1 MTTRGLIE
9 VFNSKNELLTRIYVA
24 SDMYPENGLMCEVA
38 RFLSK
43 RYLVNG
49 IPPDGYFDV
58 VNGMDNLAALI
69 TAHLIHW
76 HTKII
81 RRYAK
86 HWQPE
91 VKVGRDALAAGEV
104 YLYPFNADIMD
115 SDIEYLYQL
124 YPMVDEEKLPSLGG
138 ARKAVDVIKV
148 IAKEFRRSDFDMQ
161 KGDWNKKELIDLFN
175 GPLRDFAKQYCKF

>member
-124 YPMVDEEKLPSLGG
+124 YPMVDEENLPLAELGRPWTSLRLSLRNIGDQILTCRRG
-138 ARKAVDVIKV
+138 TGI
-148 IAKEFRRSDFDMQ
+148 RRSS
-161 KGDWNKKELIDLFN
+161 
-175 GPLRDFAKQYCKF
+175 